1 MACGKPTDYK
11 YGDHVADVL
20 IQAYG
25 CTLEEAFINAAI
37 ALGDLTYYT
46 QRVEP
51 KVAREVVVE
60 YDDLEGLLF
69 KWIDELLY
77 LFDAEKFA
85 ISRKMH
91 LAIRRDGGYRIEA
104 TLYGESYDQ
113 EKHGF
118 TGLIVKAMTFHMMEI
133 KQIGDYWLVQYVVD
147 I

>member
-1 MACGKPTDYK
+1 MSCAKPTDFR
-11 YGDHVADVL
+11 YGEHTADVL
-20 IQAYG
+20 VLAYG
-25 CTLEEAFINAAI
+25 CTLDEAFKNAAV
-37 ALGDLTYYT
+37 ALADLTYYS

-51 KVAREVVVE
+51 RISKTVEIE

-77 LFDAEKFA
+77 LFDGEKLA
-85 ISRKMH
+85 ISRKIDV
-91 LAIRRDGGYRIEA
+91 AITQSGGYKLKA
-104 TLYGESYDQ
+104 VVYGEPYDI

-133 KQIGDYWLVQYVVD
+133 RKEGDYWVVQYVVD

>member
-1 MACGKPTDYK
+1 MTCGKPADYR
-11 YGDHVADVL
+11 YGEHTADVL

-25 CTLEEAFINAAI
+25 CTLEEAFVNAAV
-37 ALGDLTYYT
+37 ALAEVTYST
-46 QRVEP
+46 SKVEP
-51 KVAREVVVE
+51 KHSREVEVE

-85 ISRKMH
+85 ISRKID
-91 LAIRRDGGYRIEA
+91 LKLEKDGGYRIKA
-104 TLYGESYDQ
+104 VLYGDIYSQ

-133 KQIGDYWLVQYVVD
+133 RQIGDYWMVQYVVD

>member
-51 KVAREVVVE
+51 KVVREVVVE

-133 KQIGDYWLVQYVVD
+133 KQIGGYWLVQYVVD

>member
-1 MACGKPTDYK
+1 MTCRKPAEYR
-11 YGDHVADVL
+11 YGEHTADVL

-51 KVAREVVVE
+51 REAREVVVE

-85 ISRKMH
+85 ISRKIQ
-91 LAIRRDGGYRIEA
+91 LAIRRDDGCRIKA
-104 TLYGESYDQ
+104 TLHGEPYSQ

-118 TGLIVKAMTFHMMEI
+118 TGLIVKAMTFHMMEV
-133 KQIGDYWLVQYVVD
+133 KQVGDYWLVQYVVD